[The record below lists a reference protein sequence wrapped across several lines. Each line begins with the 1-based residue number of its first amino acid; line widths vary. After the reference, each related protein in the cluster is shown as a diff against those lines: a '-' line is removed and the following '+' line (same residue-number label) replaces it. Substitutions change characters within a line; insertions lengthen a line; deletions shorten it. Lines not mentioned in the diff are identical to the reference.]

1 MHGRPR
7 SGDHPL
13 RASTCPSSTTR
24 SASRRRVLLY
34 LTFPRGTCTPTERHG
49 EVPVEQSRHRQ
60 AAGPR
65 SKRGKGSRG
74 TCAPGPVLNALRV
87 LTHLILT
94 GRLSLSPFPHDSGG
108 PEPRGTGI
116 CRRDVHAGAGAPP
129 LPPRGLPELSLRGK
143 LGPTPRPPLSMA
155 KFHTR
160 RERVTAD
167 PGHFSR
173 KPSWISTP

>member
-1 MHGRPR
+1 MAGPGRV
-7 SGDHPL
+7 
-13 RASTCPSSTTR
+13 TTR
-24 SASRRRVLLY
+24 SGPRRAQVQPQGAHHAGESY

-65 SKRGKGSRG
+65 SKCGKGSHG

-116 CRRDVHAGAGAPP
+116 CRQDVHAGAGALPI
-129 LPPRGLPELSLRGK
+129 PPRGLPELSLCGK
-143 LGPTPRPPLSMA
+143 LAPPRL
-155 KFHTR
+155 
-160 RERVTAD
+160 
-167 PGHFSR
+167 
-173 KPSWISTP
+173 